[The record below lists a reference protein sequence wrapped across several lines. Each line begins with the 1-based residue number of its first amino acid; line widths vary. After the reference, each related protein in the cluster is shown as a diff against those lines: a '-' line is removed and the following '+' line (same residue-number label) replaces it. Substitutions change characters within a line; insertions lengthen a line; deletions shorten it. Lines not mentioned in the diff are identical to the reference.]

1 MKKTL
6 SNKNSIAGLFSMVL
20 FAIFAVCIVAVL
32 LMGINTY
39 QKLNDRD
46 QAAFSRRTCAHYLT
60 TRVRQAADPAA
71 VIITDFGDGDALVL
85 PETYDGEQY
94 TTYIYCSGGWLREYF
109 TAEDTAGDP
118 DLGEKILKAS
128 ALDISLE
135 DDLLSVTVTDT
146 SGRTSDIALFIRGGK
161 EALS

>member
-1 MKKTL
+1 VT
-6 SNKNSIAGLFSMVL
+6 
-20 FAIFAVCIVAVL
+20 
-32 LMGINTY
+32 
-39 QKLNDRD
+39 
-46 QAAFSRRTCAHYLT
+46 
-60 TRVRQAADPAA
+60 
-71 VIITDFGDGDALVL
+71 ITDFGDGDALVL